1 MLRARDLF
9 CLGERRS
16 CSSTREMADSLLV
29 RVVGVAVVIRG
40 DLEGSGPGAAQAC
53 RFSEVRCP
61 GEPEGIRSPGL
72 QGTASIAGRGQCPL
86 ITLLASRHTYRRD
99 AYAGAAL
106 SSGRS
111 LVRVPSLPLFTPA
124 RTAFQ
129 RRPRPPRSGHRRCRV
144 PTSREPASSS
154 RCREGTSPRETGS
167 CRRVPQTQPGNL
179 NAPMRVCQGLGSAVV
194 PERA

>member
-40 DLEGSGPGAAQAC
+40 DLEGCGPGAAQAC

-86 ITLLASRHTYRRD
+86 ITLLASRHPSRRD
-99 AYAGAAL
+99 AYAGRRSVKREVAGSSPVAPAL
-106 SSGRS
+106 YSRANSVS
-111 LVRVPSLPLFTPA
+111 AS
-124 RTAFQ
+124 
-129 RRPRPPRSGHRRCRV
+129 
-144 PTSREPASSS
+144 TSA
-154 RCREGTSPRETGS
+154 
-167 CRRVPQTQPGNL
+167 
-179 NAPMRVCQGLGSAVV
+179 SAVRS
-194 PERA
+194 PAMSSAHEQGAGSEFPL